1 VRSNLYVKIIRLIAS
16 KYINKTNN
24 MKPILELTKKLNET
38 NMRMEVLIKQ
48 IQVSLPI
55 TYVDY
60 KDIEAQQKLIQEL
73 YKELLT
79 ERSLIMY
86 IKQSINTILRLF

>member
-1 VRSNLYVKIIRLIAS
+1 
-16 KYINKTNN
+16 